1 MLIYKAIN
9 EIMKSVPSISKY
21 RKNEQQGYNF
31 RGIDDIYNAL
41 NEHLAMNGVFVT
53 SEVLSHQREERETQ
67 RGGILIYSILHVK
80 FTFYATDGSFIQ
92 STMIGEGMDSGD
104 KSSNKAM
111 STAYKY
117 AFMQLFCIP
126 TEDSKDSEIDSHEV
140 KPKTVDY
147 DNKLSKSYNDRAPQ
161 GKYEG
166 DTREWLNV
174 LDRDGRLTD
183 KGTKIAM
190 RLAEDG
196 EAWMALEAK
205 YRMSTKTRNALKEV
219 VDKLR
224 TNQQFELTP

>member
-1 MLIYKAIN
+1 MNTSTSITKLSVALVKAQGELN
-9 EIMKSVPSISKY
+9 AVSKDGKNPHFKS
-21 RKNEQQGYNF
+21 
-31 RGIDDIYNAL
+31 
-41 NEHLAMNGVFVT
+41 T
-53 SEVLSHQREERETQ
+53 
-67 RGGILIYSILHVK
+67 
-80 FTFYATDGSFIQ
+80 YATLQNIVESTRDVLRCYGLAVVQTFSQTDGTYIDL
-92 STMIGEGMDSGD
+92 TTTLVHDSGEWISGTITMRPTKPD
-104 KSSNKAM
+104 PQGLGSAA
-111 STAYKY
+111 TYARRYAY
-117 AFMQLFCIP
+117 AAILGIVTDDDDDGNAASAP
-126 TEDSKDSEIDSHEV
+126 
-140 KPKTVDY
+140 
-147 DNKLSKSYNDRAPQ
+147 NNDCAPQ

>member
-41 NEHLAMNGVFVT
+41 NEHLAMSGVFVT
-53 SEVLSHQREERETQ
+53 SEVLSHEREERETQ
-67 RGGILIYSILHVK
+67 RGGILIYSILHVR

-126 TEDSKDSEIDSHEV
+126 TEDPKDSEIDSHEV
-140 KPKTVDY
+140 KPKTVNYDY
-147 DNKLSKSYNDRAPQ
+147 KPSKSYNDNESQ
-161 GKYEG
+161 GKSTSVE
-166 DTREWLNV
+166 RPWLNATNK
-174 LDRDGRLTD
+174 DGSLNEL
-183 KGTKIAM
+183 G
-190 RLAEDG
+190 
-196 EAWMALEAK
+196 
-205 YRMSTKTRNALKEV
+205 LKV
-219 VDKLR
+219 VDRILMEPDATWDQLR
-224 TNQQFELTP
+224 QYYRISKDTERMLNKHVNNTL

>member
-1 MLIYKAIN
+1 MNTSTSITKLSVALVKAQGELN
-9 EIMKSVPSISKY
+9 AVSKDGKNPHFKS
-21 RKNEQQGYNF
+21 
-31 RGIDDIYNAL
+31 
-41 NEHLAMNGVFVT
+41 T
-53 SEVLSHQREERETQ
+53 
-67 RGGILIYSILHVK
+67 
-80 FTFYATDGSFIQ
+80 YATLQNIVESTRDVLHRHGLAVVQTFSQTDGTYIDLTTTLVHESGEWI
-92 STMIGEGMDSGD
+92 SGTITMRPTKPDPQGLGS
-104 KSSNKAM
+104 AA
-111 STAYKY
+111 TYARRYAY
-117 AFMQLFCIP
+117 AAILGIVTDDDDDGNAASAP
-126 TEDSKDSEIDSHEV
+126 
-140 KPKTVDY
+140 
-147 DNKLSKSYNDRAPQ
+147 NNDRASQ

-205 YRMSTKTRNALKEV
+205 YRMSSATRTALKEV